1 MKQVFKDNPRLDV
14 CYETADG
21 KHFFLE
27 NDARNYASNLE
38 NKMIKKLVRD
48 VSAPEE
54 IVVPIKLV
62 TEATKATAEPA
73 TNTNTVVEE
82 KESKKV
88 DATKKTPKTKK

>member
-38 NKMIKKLVRD
+38 NKTVKKLMRGD
-48 VSAPEE
+48 DTSET
-54 IVVPIKLV
+54 IVEVVKQVLDN
-62 TEATKATAEPA
+62 A
-73 TNTNTVVEE
+73 VVEVDKTE
-82 KESKKV
+82 KETTETTV
-88 DATKKTPKTKK
+88 EPTKKTPKTKK